1 MWTVTPA
8 LAEEN
13 IFFACVPLHVR
24 NFIALVKDENV
35 ECMKNEKHKD
45 CEPFRVDM
53 SDLKA
58 SGGAYVSTDQSE
70 DKDGDITTWSL
81 IISRVDGSFSEE
93 TAMTDMSFIKTGKC
107 SQMKETLK
115 Y

>member
-1 MWTVTPA
+1 MTPA

-24 NFIALVKDENV
+24 NFIALVRDENV
-35 ECMKNEKHKD
+35 ECRKNEKHRD

-58 SGGAYVSTDQSE
+58 SGGSYVSTDQSE
-70 DKDGDITTWSL
+70 DKDGDVTTL
-81 IISRVDGSFSEE
+81 TLNISRVDGSFSEVTE
-93 TAMTDMSFIKTGKC
+93 MTDMSFTRTGKC
-107 SQMKETLK
+107 SQMNETLK